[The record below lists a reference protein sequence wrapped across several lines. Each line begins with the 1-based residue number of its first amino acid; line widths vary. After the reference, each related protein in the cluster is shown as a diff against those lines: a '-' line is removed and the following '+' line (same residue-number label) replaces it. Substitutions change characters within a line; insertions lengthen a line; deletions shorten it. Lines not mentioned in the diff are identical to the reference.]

1 MDRFHELRRMGSKL
15 DPEIRRWKLISPPKP
30 NSVQK
35 IGMQLVQ
42 DTERALIDPDFEE
55 TAIVLCIRRLALRY
69 PQSARHD
76 LQSYSPCRT
85 YSDSVL
91 TPVRCVYSLARRR
104 VRASSA
110 SIRGGVARFA
120 ATAPRMA
127 GSASSASSASTC
139 GGAAGFAATA
149 SRTVESASYASPAST
164 CGSAAGSAAT
174 TRRTAASG
182 SAAKASATSAAM
194 AEVAQQANQSS
205 YLSWTQAGKTLSRIR
220 GPAETTE
227 AKPAGLGSQGAQSES
242 TTLGISLSPLRFCR
256 LQGLSLSVIR
266 QDCWRRCLYTRVQ
279 HQP

>member
-1 MDRFHELRRMGSKL
+1 MGSKL

-227 AKPAGLGSQGAQSES
+227 AKPRWPGVARRAKRVDNSWY
-242 TTLGISLSPLRFCR
+242 ISLAATVLPLARTF
-256 LQGLSLSVIR
+256 SLSNSSRLLAKVS
-266 QDCWRRCLYTRVQ
+266 LYTRPTSTLSVRLRIV
-279 HQP
+279 